1 MARSKESQN
10 AQRTGEPVEQ
20 ARMLYALRWL
30 HNRTPADIDPA
41 LLKDPR
47 VWFDFVA
54 ANAVRHAAPP
64 RAAPVRHAAR

>member
-30 HNRTPADIDPA
+30 HN
-41 LLKDPR
+41 
-47 VWFDFVA
+47 
-54 ANAVRHAAPP
+54 
-64 RAAPVRHAAR
+64 ARLSSMLSVETLINSLWSNVS